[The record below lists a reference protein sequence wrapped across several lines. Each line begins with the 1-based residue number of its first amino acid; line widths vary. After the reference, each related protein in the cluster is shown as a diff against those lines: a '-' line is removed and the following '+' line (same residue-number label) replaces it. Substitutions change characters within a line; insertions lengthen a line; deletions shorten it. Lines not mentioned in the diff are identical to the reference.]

1 MNHLKKSLFIITSL
15 LFSLSFN
22 AHAGDSNGAKPAMQ
36 RYSFS
41 YNFNKPVNLVVKRT
55 QETQQYIEYELVR
68 DIQTH
73 ANNTINGITD
83 GLVIAMR
90 YSGSLQQLAK

>member
-1 MNHLKKSLFIITSL
+1 MNHLKKSLFITTSL
-15 LFSLSFN
+15 LFSFNFN
-22 AHAGDSNGAKPAMQ
+22 ANASENNESKPAMQ

-55 QETQQYIEYELVR
+55 LETQQYIEYELVR
-68 DIQTH
+68 DIQNH
-73 ANNTINGITD
+73 ANHTINGITD

-90 YSGSLQQLAK
+90 YSGSQQLLAK